1 MSRAN
6 RKHSSREE
14 ALGFTMIEIMLVL
27 ALIGLLEGGDDIVS
41 LGTDGRPGSKDDI
54 ESWKLP

>member
-1 MSRAN
+1 
-6 RKHSSREE
+6 
-14 ALGFTMIEIMLVL
+14 MIEIMLVL